1 MSIQDEATIRS
12 IASRVAQAGINVTSL
27 PHTNLF
33 LQGRGIATAIPRGIT
48 PVAILREAGVNVAAG
63 ADNVQDPFNPMGRA
77 DPLETASL
85 MVMAAHQLPDQAIQ
99 MVTSNASKVVHNHSS
114 AIEVGQRANLVAV
127 PASNVREAIA
137 MGPPDRFVVYGGV
150 VISNQKRNIK

>member
-1 MSIQDEATIRS
+1 
-12 IASRVAQAGINVTSL
+12 
-27 PHTNLF
+27 
-33 LQGRGIATAIPRGIT
+33 
-48 PVAILREAGVNVAAG
+48 
-63 ADNVQDPFNPMGRA
+63 MGRA

-99 MVTSNASKVVHNHSS
+99 MVTSNAARVVHNHSS
-114 AIEVGQRANLVAV
+114 AIEVGQRANLVVV